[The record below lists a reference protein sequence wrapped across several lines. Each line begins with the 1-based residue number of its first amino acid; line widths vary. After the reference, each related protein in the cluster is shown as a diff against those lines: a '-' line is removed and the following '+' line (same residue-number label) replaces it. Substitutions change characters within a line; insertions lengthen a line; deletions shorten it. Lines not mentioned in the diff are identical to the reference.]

1 MSEGLAAGEIFDILD
16 VADSERPEISVL
28 SDRVPGLHRSEGR
41 AARTSRC
48 GCSRSCFAT
57 RSAAEAT
64 QARRR
69 PRSSA
74 SRSTQSFAATRH
86 GRFQAPR
93 WSSASSRSPRAFD
106 DARRRHEQL
115 GLTDEEAA
123 FYDALAGGVEAK
135 QADPQLASIAHDL
148 VQSIRADL
156 TVDWA
161 DRESSEA
168 AIRVKIKRLL
178 RKHNY
183 KPSTQPSGGG
193 GPDDLNHYT
202 QLLLDQAKA
211 LYRYWPEVED
221 RLFD

>member
-1 MSEGLAAGEIFDILD
+1 MVARLVEIAKSL
-16 VADSERPEISVL
+16 R
-28 SDRVPGLHRSEGR
+28 G
-41 AARTSRC
+41 ARL
-48 GCSRSCFAT
+48 
-57 RSAAEAT
+57 
-64 QARRR
+64 
-69 PRSSA
+69 
-74 SRSTQSFAATRH
+74 
-86 GRFQAPR
+86 
-93 WSSASSRSPRAFD
+93 
-106 DARRRHEQL
+106 RHEQL
-115 GLTDEEAA
+115 GLTVDEAA
-123 FYDALAGGVEAK
+123 FYDALAGGIETE
-135 QADPQLASIAHDL
+135 QADPQLAAIAHDL

-156 TVDWA
+156 SVDWA

-183 KPSTQPSGGG
+183 KPSKQPGGGG